1 MSKKTHISLLISLL
15 SVLAYGSPKKAQ
27 PDEKADAAPV
37 VTETVSTPQ
46 TDKTISKADSL
57 YKAGNYKE
65 AIKLYKEKL
74 YDDPHNPRTNYMVGA
89 CLFYANEINEADCY
103 LSDAQELPGAVF
115 MKGDIYAKQY
125 EFGQAAAYYE
135 RASRMVSQK
144 SFLYDAC
151 ARRLQGIENAR
162 KLLKSVERVV
172 ILDSVTVDKKY
183 FFSLYALSDNAGILY
198 EHKSNSTDYSTP
210 FTGYMTQRE
219 DRKIY
224 SESTDGQCDIYVQD
238 KLIDG
243 WSKGRKLPDEINT
256 PGDENF
262 PFLQEDGITLYF
274 GSTRHGSIG
283 GYDIFVSR
291 YSSDNSGY
299 MSPLQ
304 ISMPFNSPWNDYL
317 MAIDEN
323 KGIGFWATDRF
334 ISGDSVKIYT
344 FKAESQ
350 SVFLPANT
358 SDAERLQYAKLRKFF
373 IPQPD
378 TVPVIAEPDSV
389 IRRNDTD
396 TTTTANDSV
405 KTEKTDTVSAPQA
418 EEIKPQEV
426 SIQTTR
432 FEFKITDEITYT
444 KLDDFL
450 SGEAKAYY
458 QQGAKLQAERN
469 ANIEML
475 DKLRAQYASTDNATE
490 KKKISTEIL
499 KIERRLGTST
509 KIAYE
514 NYFKL
519 SRNNEIKAIN
529 NKRKQELLKKQ
540 QQ

>member
-1 MSKKTHISLLISLL
+1 
-15 SVLAYGSPKKAQ
+15 
-27 PDEKADAAPV
+27 
-37 VTETVSTPQ
+37 
-46 TDKTISKADSL
+46 
-57 YKAGNYKE
+57 GNYKE

-74 YDDPHNPRTNYMVGA
+74 YDDPHNALTNYMVGA
-89 CLFYANEINEADCY
+89 CLYYANEINEADYY

-125 EFGQAAAYYE
+125 DFAQAAAYYE
-135 RASRMVSQK
+135 RAAKMVSQK

-162 KLLKSVERVV
+162 KLLKSVEKVT
-172 ILDSVTVDKKY
+172 IIDSMTVGKKY
-183 FFSLYALSDNAGILY
+183 FFSYYSLSDNAGILY
-198 EHKSNSTDYSTP
+198 QHKGNSADYSAP
-210 FTGYMTQRE
+210 YTGYMTQRE
-219 DRKIY
+219 DRRIY
-224 SESTDGQCDIYVQD
+224 SDSSNNQCDIFVQD

-274 GSTRHGSIG
+274 GSTRHGSLG

-323 KGIGFWATDRF
+323 KGIGHWATDRF

-344 FKAESQ
+344 FKYESQ
-350 SVFLPANT
+350 SVFLPESI
-358 SDAERLQYAKLRKFF
+358 SDAERLQYAKMKKFF
-373 IPQPD
+373 VPQPETAQTTPEPD
-378 TVPVIAEPDSV
+378 TVALVRTDTAATAIDSV
-389 IRRNDTD
+389 ATAKTD
-396 TTTTANDSV
+396 TTVAV
-405 KTEKTDTVSAPQA
+405 
-418 EEIKPQEV
+418 EEVKPQ
-426 SIQTTR
+426 QTTIKTSG

-469 ANIEML
+469 ANIETL
-475 DKLRAQYASTDNATE
+475 DRLRAEYASAYE
-490 KKKISTEIL
+490 VAERKKISTEIL

-529 NKRKQELLKKQ
+529 NKRKQDLLKQ